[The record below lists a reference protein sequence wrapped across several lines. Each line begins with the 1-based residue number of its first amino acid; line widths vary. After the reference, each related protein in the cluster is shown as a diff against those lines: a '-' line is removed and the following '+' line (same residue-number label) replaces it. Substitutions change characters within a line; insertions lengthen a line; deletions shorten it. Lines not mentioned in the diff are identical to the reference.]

1 MIVWKEISADM
12 DRRFAVLL
20 GLLVLAGC
28 NRLSDTDYKALRCEL
43 WREQGSEK
51 RSAPYSVVLNKNYKC
66 WRGSNRL
73 SGMTD
78 LCTPER
84 EQRWINEINQACDLL
99 LK

>member
-1 MIVWKEISADM
+1 MS
-12 DRRFAVLL
+12 RRFAVLL

-51 RSAPYSVVLNKNYKC
+51 RSAPYSVVLNINYKC